1 MDDVA
6 LVSTKRSMSHEKL
19 SFIVRTMWAT
29 SVESAWFKL
38 AAIDLVTVNGLWT
51 KFSNG
56 STFVTVDREGPNP
69 IFTLMLSTVHA
80 LHISVSGQSQPNVE
94 LCHWQSE

>member
-19 SFIVRTMWAT
+19 SIIVRTMWADM
-29 SVESAWFKL
+29 VEGEWFKL
-38 AAIDLVTVNGLWT
+38 AATDLVTVNGLWT

-56 STFVTVDREGPNP
+56 STFVTVDRGLRSN
-69 IFTLMLSTVHA
+69 FTLM
-80 LHISVSGQSQPNVE
+80 
-94 LCHWQSE
+94 